1 MKLRLNSWL
10 ERGRTS
16 LFLLPTTAV
25 FAAIAAGLATVALDR
40 RLDSSQVEFLGLP
53 STVDSARAL
62 LGTVAGATI
71 SFAGVAF
78 SISLLVVQLTST
90 QYSSRLVNT
99 VFRDP
104 FNRRVMATVVGT
116 FTYCLVVLRSVRSP
130 LEAGGDPVIPNVS
143 VVIALVLGIAS
154 ILAVVALIDHNA
166 HVMDVSQILD
176 RVTSDALVQVSRE
189 WRSADGAHAESD
201 PAVVDLAGATTI
213 TFDRSGWVQQ
223 LDIDDLLAAAPR
235 GSSISISTYPG
246 RFAVAGTEL
255 CRVSG
260 PVDDAD
266 DVARRV
272 RAAVAIGSTRTMQQ
286 DAGHGLRQVVDVALR
301 ALSPGVNDPTTA
313 QDAIFHGAVI
323 LAAMV
328 SRRPPASVL
337 PRDGGGWLVL
347 SDAPTHEDVV
357 ELAYDEVRHVAAGD
371 ATVSGYLL
379 EAIRLVREVAGEGS
393 AADRALAE
401 QARLVV
407 EGCEASG
414 LLPHDLARVQ
424 RSFAAKFPLDP

>member
-1 MKLRLNSWL
+1 MRLNSWL
-10 ERGRTS
+10 ERVRTS
-16 LFLLPTTAV
+16 LFLLPTSAV
-25 FAAIAAGLATVALDR
+25 FAAIATGLATVALDR
-40 RLDSSQVEFLGLP
+40 RLDPEQVRFLAFP

-78 SISLLVVQLTST
+78 SISLLVIQLTST

-116 FTYCLVVLRSVRSP
+116 FTYYLVVLRSVRSP
-130 LEAGGDPVIPNVS
+130 LESGGDPVIPNVS

-166 HVMDVSQILD
+166 NVMDVSQILE
-176 RVTSDALVQVSRE
+176 RVTSDALTQVARE
-189 WRSADGAHAESD
+189 WRPAGEVEAPDEVDPPALLAAEH
-201 PAVVDLAGATTI
+201 TI

-223 LDIDDLLAAAPR
+223 LDLEDLLQAAPR
-235 GSSISISTYPG
+235 GASMSISTYPG

-255 CRVSG
+255 GRVSG
-260 PVDDAD
+260 PVEDAD
-266 DVARRV
+266 ELARRI
-272 RAAVAIGSTRTMQQ
+272 RAAVAIGNTRTMQQ

-347 SDAPTHEDVV
+347 TDAPTHEDVV
-357 ELAYDEVRHVAAGD
+357 ALAYDEVRRVAAGD
-371 ATVSGYLL
+371 ATVAGYLL
-379 EAIRLVREVAGEGS
+379 ESIRLVREVAEEGS
-393 AADRALAE
+393 PADRALAE
-401 QARLVV
+401 QARLVL
-407 EGCEASG
+407 EGSEASD

-424 RSFAAKFPLDP
+424 RSFAAKFPLGS